1 MPQRH
6 QGKKSRLSA
15 PEITLDSVES
25 AASTSVIILSAADVI
40 NGHSGDYEGAL
51 DQLGRFYLRSNIK
64 LVSNDRR
71 NENKEILASV
81 RETAGF

>member
-1 MPQRH
+1 MPTQHGFGPGSQEVKKRRS
-6 QGKKSRLSA
+6 GTRAKKSRLSA

-51 DQLGRFYLRSNIK
+51 DQLGRFYLRSNK
-64 LVSNDRR
+64 KVGY
-71 NENKEILASV
+71 K
-81 RETAGF
+81 